1 LWERRKVRTRRAKSE
16 NNGEQGNKT
25 APISDDEPARGV
37 ERNEDENLEEA
48 GSLGRDKPI
57 SQVL

>member
-1 LWERRKVRTRRAKSE
+1 MA
-16 NNGEQGNKT
+16 G
-25 APISDDEPARGV
+25 PISDDEPARGV

>member
-1 LWERRKVRTRRAKSE
+1 MA
-16 NNGEQGNKT
+16 G
-25 APISDDEPARGV
+25 PISGDGPERDVG
-37 ERNEDENLEEA
+37 RNEDENLEEA